1 VVAITGGAQGI
12 GKATAQALV
21 RRGARVA
28 IGDIDQELADKTAA
42 ELGYGTV
49 ALPLDV
55 TKRDSFTAFV
65 DEAEKQ
71 LGPIDV
77 LVNNAGIMPVTEFV
91 EESEESMRRQVD
103 INFHGVLTG
112 TQLAVERMQPRRTGH
127 IVNIA
132 SSAGR
137 VGVPGIATYSGTKHA
152 VVGMSE
158 AVRGEL
164 RGSGVEVSV
173 VMPVPVNTAL
183 AHGLQ
188 KQRGV
193 QLVEPDEVAAEIIK
207 ALEVPRFD
215 VFVPRSLQVTLTFG
229 SLLPR
234 RAREAVG
241 RFMGVDK
248 VILQADRD
256 ARRAYE
262 ERAANSKTGEDE
274 AEPAAAQRDAA

>member
-1 VVAITGGAQGI
+1 
-12 GKATAQALV
+12 
-21 RRGARVA
+21 
-28 IGDIDQELADKTAA
+28 
-42 ELGYGTV
+42 
-49 ALPLDV
+49 
-55 TKRDSFTAFV
+55 
-65 DEAEKQ
+65 
-71 LGPIDV
+71 
-77 LVNNAGIMPVTEFV
+77 
-91 EESEESMRRQVD
+91 
-103 INFHGVLTG
+103 
-112 TQLAVERMQPRRTGH
+112 
-127 IVNIA
+127 
-132 SSAGR
+132 
-137 VGVPGIATYSGTKHA
+137 VPGIATYSGTKHA

-164 RGSGVEVSV
+164 RGSGIEVSV

-193 QLVEPDEVAAEIIK
+193 QLVEPDEVAAEIVK

-215 VFVPRSLQVTLTFG
+215 VFVPRSVQVTMTLG

-241 RFMGVDK
+241 RFMGIDK

-262 ERAANSKTGEDE
+262 ERAAKSKSED
-274 AEPAAAQRDAA
+274 AERQAEGKPAAKQRAA